1 MSIERAIAPPEIM
14 TENVPNTGHLSTAQ
28 RAALQALTDGAS
40 KDQAATLAGRTRRT
54 LDRWILEDP
63 SFGSALKQSTGAAVV
78 DAGRRLAGLLDDV
91 IKALGNLLKHPET
104 ADHNRLRAADAV
116 ISNLIRLREF
126 DDLEQRISVLEERL
140 TNG

>member
-1 MSIERAIAPPEIM
+1 M

-54 LDRWILEDP
+54 LDRWIGEDP
-63 SFGSALKQSTGAAVV
+63 AFGAALKQSTDATVA
-78 DAGRRLAGLLDDV
+78 DAGRRLAGLLDDA
-91 IKALGNLLKHPET
+91 IKALGYVLKHPET

-126 DDLEQRISVLEERL
+126 HELEERVSAL
-140 TNG
+140 EEQASNG